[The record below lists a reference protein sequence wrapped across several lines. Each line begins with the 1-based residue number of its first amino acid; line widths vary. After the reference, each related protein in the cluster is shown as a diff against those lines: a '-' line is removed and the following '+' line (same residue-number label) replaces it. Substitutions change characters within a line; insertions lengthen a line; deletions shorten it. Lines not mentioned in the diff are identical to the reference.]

1 MSLVLENVQMKAIR
15 TCKSKAERDNIF
27 EVVTCSTYA
36 TCKGNPAGIYKHSW
50 GKWELNCHES
60 YIRCL
65 HHKAHGGCVCAVSGE
80 GHWGCRNLLWQENS
94 TRNRDGLQ
102 RVSLLRAVQQGCV
115 LKSNF
120 WLLRVTGEV
129 LWGEKLGEHRPSQLA
144 LLPDWLLQDRR
155 QGKEGGVKL
164 I

>member
-1 MSLVLENVQMKAIR
+1 MSLVLEDVQMKAVRI
-15 TCKSKAERDNIF
+15 CKSKTGCDNSL
-27 EVVTCSTYA
+27 EVATCSAYV

-50 GKWELNCHES
+50 VKWGLNCHES

-65 HHKAHGGCVCAVSGE
+65 HHKSHGGCVCAVSGE
-80 GHWGCRNLLWQENS
+80 GDRGWRNLLWQENK

-102 RVSLLRAVQQGCV
+102 TDSLLRAVQQGCV

-120 WLLRVTGEV
+120 WLLHVPGEV
-129 LWGEKLGEHRPSQLA
+129 LWGEKLGEHLSSQLA

-155 QGKEGGVKL
+155 
-164 I
+164 